1 MVRLRFERGNFAPI
15 PAREFVFLRKFD
27 FRLRIYDYRAKYGLL
42 VPAGSRSRIG
52 KISLSQGKLAMLH
65 RTIAKLG
72 AVAGILL
79 SGCAAL
85 AAPEP
90 GGSAVTI
97 AQGTVRGI
105 RDGDIERF
113 AGMPYA
119 AAPIGPLRWREPV
132 SPALWQG
139 VRDATAFGPACPQ
152 MPTYAAKGIA
162 TSEDCLTVNL
172 WRPKPRENLRKN
184 LPVMVWIHGGGF
196 TGGAAAT
203 PTYDGSAL
211 ARKGVILV
219 SFNYR
224 IGRLGFFAHPALTAT
239 AKAGEALGNYG
250 FMDQIA
256 ALRWVQANIAAFGGN
271 PANVT
276 IFGESAGGASVNM
289 LMLAPSASGLF
300 AKAISQSGFP
310 RWSGRPLR
318 NAVDSAEQVGM
329 EFAARHGVSGAD
341 AQTADALRSL
351 PLSALTESDPPADM
365 DRMGPMP
372 IIDGKILTEEATLQ
386 IGRAAGA
393 AAALLVGGTSCDG
406 SVYGM
411 EGAVALFDFAGSDG
425 TFERLYPGPRNEAI
439 LQAQTDRVETEPVR
453 FQARARSKA
462 ERPTWVYRFDQTR
475 ASANRQSAYCR
486 GAPHA
491 AELPYVFGTLDMPE
505 PFTDVQAS
513 PPTAADLAIS
523 RLMIDYWV
531 AFARTGTPNARGL
544 PEWPEYGS
552 GKEPILT
559 FGNGRATLHY
569 EQRKKQLDWIESR
582 LTRPSV
588 W

>member
-1 MVRLRFERGNFAPI
+1 MP
-15 PAREFVFLRKFD
+15 
-27 FRLRIYDYRAKYGLL
+27 
-42 VPAGSRSRIG
+42 
-52 KISLSQGKLAMLH
+52 H
-65 RTIAKLG
+65 RTIAK
-72 AVAGILL
+72 VGIVVGLLL
-79 SGCAAL
+79 SGSAAL
-85 AAPEP
+85 AAPES
-90 GGSAVTI
+90 GESAVTI
-97 AQGTVRGI
+97 TSGVVRGT
-105 RDGDIERF
+105 RNGDIERF
-113 AGMPYA
+113 VGIPYA
-119 AAPIGPLRWREPV
+119 VAPIGPLRWREPV
-132 SPALWQG
+132 SPAPWQG
-139 VRDATAFGPACPQ
+139 VKDATAFGPACPQ
-152 MPTYAAKGIA
+152 MPTFAPKGIA

-172 WRPKPRENLRKN
+172 WRPKPRKKLRKN
-184 LPVMVWIHGGGF
+184 LPVMAWIHGGGF

-203 PTYDGSAL
+203 PTYNGSAL

-224 IGRLGFFAHPALTAT
+224 VGRLGFFAHPALTAT
-239 AKAGEALGNYG
+239 AKVDEILGNYG

-256 ALRWVQANIAAFGGN
+256 ALRWIQANIAAFGGD

-289 LMLAPSASGLF
+289 LMLAPSANGLF

-318 NAVDSAEQVGM
+318 HAVDSAEQIGM
-329 EFAARHGVSGAD
+329 EFAARHGVSGTD
-341 AQTADALRSL
+341 AQAADALRAL

-372 IIDGKILTEEATLQ
+372 IIDGTILTEEATLQ

-393 AAALLVGGTSCDG
+393 TSPLLVGGTSCDG

-425 TFERLYPGPRNEAI
+425 TFERLYPGARKEAI
-439 LQAQTDRVETEPVR
+439 LEAQTDRVETEPVR

-475 ASANRQSAYCR
+475 TRAKTHSAYCR
-486 GAPHA
+486 GAAHA

-505 PFTDVQAS
+505 PFADVQAS

-544 PEWPEYGS
+544 PEWPEYRS
-552 GKEPILT
+552 GKEPVLT
-559 FGNGRATLHY
+559 FGDGRATLHHQ
-569 EQRKKQLDWIESR
+569 QRKKQLDWIESR